1 MNLTVLI
8 EAKYIPDGS
17 RVSKATGENVYNL
30 RAELKIYSQSGE
42 PQIIK
47 SSGCKFLVSD
57 TGVINSISETL
68 ILKWYTDLDELNYMN
83 EETDK

>member
-8 EAKYIPDGS
+8 EAKHIPDGS
-17 RVSKATGENVYNL
+17 KVSKATGENVYNL
-30 RAELKIYSQSGE
+30 RDELKIYSQSGE
-42 PQIIK
+42 PQVVK
-47 SSGCKFLVSD
+47 SSGSKFLVSD

-68 ILKWYTDLDELNYMN
+68 ILKWYTDLDELNYLN